1 MRKLPADL
9 MRALAKAGV
18 KPKSSKY
25 RAVPTVVDGI
35 RFDSKAEAEYYRR
48 LKVCRDNSEIW
59 FFLRQV
65 PFDLPGGYKH
75 RVDFMVFNINGCDE
89 CEYEIIEIK
98 GKDIST
104 GKLKRKQVEEL
115 YGVKVHVLRA
125 VYQRGV
131 IVSFEE
137 LET

>member
-48 LKVCRDNSEIW
+48 LKLQQENGEVW

-65 PFDLPGGYKH
+65 PFDLPGGYRH
-75 RVDFMVFNINGCDE
+75 RIGFMVIDATS
-89 CEYEIIEIK
+89 EYDRFMLIEIK
-98 GKDIST
+98 GKDVAT
-104 GKLKRKQVEEL
+104 GKMKRKQVEEL
-115 YGVKVHVLRA
+115 YGIKVHVLKA
-125 VYQRGV
+125 VYRRGV
-131 IVSFEE
+131 IVDFEE
-137 LET
+137 VES